1 MSAPYKDNTSSSSS
15 PSSSSSSSSLSSSS
29 LPSLSPLNSSAGY
42 RKYEREK
49 KLIQT

>member
-15 PSSSSSSSSLSSSS
+15 PSSSSSLSSSS
-29 LPSLSPLNSSAGY
+29 LSSLSPLNSSAGY
-42 RKYEREK
+42 RKYEIEK

>member
-1 MSAPYKDNTSSSSS
+1 MSAPYKDNT
-15 PSSSSSSSSLSSSS
+15 SSSSSSLSSSS

-42 RKYEREK
+42 RKYERGK

>member
-15 PSSSSSSSSLSSSS
+15 PSSSSSSLSSSS
-29 LPSLSPLNSSAGY
+29 LPSLSPLNSSAGC

>member
-15 PSSSSSSSSLSSSS
+15 PSWSSSSLSSSS
-29 LPSLSPLNSSAGY
+29 SLPSLSLLNSSAGY
-42 RKYEREK
+42 RKYEIEK

>member
-15 PSSSSSSSSLSSSS
+15 PSSSSSLSSSS

>member
-15 PSSSSSSSSLSSSS
+15 PSSSSSSLSSSS